1 MEKILQWS
9 IANQSNDPEE
19 RSKAPELKPEDLNK
33 LFGNQKDDAVL
44 MAENMSV
51 IVSQSTQ
58 ITIEDKLTAFDNFEM
73 LIENLDNANNL
84 KNMGLWEPLLGV
96 LINDSHEQELVAC
109 AASVVGSSVQ
119 NNRPCQDDFLQ
130 FVKGT
135 VYNDGKGQSGV
146 NYFEKLI
153 DLAFAIDDGASVSVQ
168 KKALFAVSNLLRY
181 HYPMYVE
188 FKRLDGWEKLN
199 VLLKKFDG
207 LNNNLKLRS
216 VSLLLSLLTIDP
228 DYSDGFAKEPPKK
241 PLLLG
246 GAPSTSAPGSTS
258 ASASGSADND
268 NSGSVSGGAISY
280 PMKHDKAVETQEKL
294 TKFKEL
300 RIPTL
305 LLTESL
311 KGPPEGEINQF
322 LIDPVLNSLNSL
334 VSLGY
339 GKLFNTEELSKLK
352 LLVGKLE
359 LDEDVDKEFVLP
371 LKSAV
376 KLAGLIHR

>member
-19 RSKAPELKPEDLNK
+19 RSKAPELKPEDLSK

-51 IVSQSTQ
+51 IVSQSPE
-58 ITIEDKLTAFDNFEM
+58 ITIDDKLTAFDNFEL

-96 LINDSHEQELVAC
+96 LIPKENANETKKEEDGEGEQELIAC

-135 VYNDGKGQSGV
+135 VYNDGKSESGV

-153 DLAFAIDDGASVSVQ
+153 DLAFNGSTTVGAGVQ

-188 FKRLDGWEKLN
+188 FKKLGGWEKLN
-199 VLLKKFDG
+199 GLLKKFDD

-246 GAPSTSAPGSTS
+246 GAPSTSTSETPAPDGDN
-258 ASASGSADND
+258 GDNADN
-268 NSGSVSGGAISY
+268 SAPASGGAISY
-280 PMKHDKAVETQEKL
+280 PMKHDKAVETKEKL
-294 TKFKEL
+294 AKFKEL
-300 RIPTL
+300 NIPTL
-305 LLTESL
+305 LLDESL
-311 KGPPEGEINQF
+311 QGPPEGEINQF
-322 LIDPVLNSLNSL
+322 LIDPVLNVLNSL
-334 VSLGY
+334 SLSC
-339 GKLFNTEELSKLK
+339 L
-352 LLVGKLE
+352 
-359 LDEDVDKEFVLP
+359 
-371 LKSAV
+371 
-376 KLAGLIHR
+376 